1 MLIVCQIIKLK
12 KNKKLMT
19 ETSSTNTPTP
29 DVGDLI
35 LTIDNGTQSIRA
47 LIFDLKG
54 NLVAKSRIEL
64 EAYFSNNPGWAEQN
78 ADYFWQMLA
87 QCCQQLWQ
95 QSEVIEHGYREKIT
109 AVTVTTQRGTVV
121 NLDKNNNPL
130 RPAILWLDQRLCQQ
144 NKAMPWYWRL
154 AFAAIGQSKVIDYF
168 RRKSQAN
175 WLEQNEPS
183 VWQNTEKYL
192 LLSGF
197 LTHKLTGQFKD
208 SVGSIVGYLPFDYKK
223 QNWAG
228 RWDWKWQALPVKRSM
243 LPNLVKPGEVLGKIT
258 VEAAEQTGLKAGT
271 KLIASASDKA
281 CEVLGSGCI
290 SPDTASLSYGTTATI
305 NTNNSKYVEPQA
317 FIPPYPSAIP
327 DHFNSEVMIYRG
339 FWMVNW
345 FKQEF
350 GQNEIEKAQT
360 LGVSAESLFDQLV
373 AQVPP
378 GSMGLMLQPYWS
390 PGLKNLEAKGAI
402 IGFGDV
408 HTRAH
413 IYRSIL
419 EGLAYA
425 LREGKETLEKRQK
438 RKITRLIVSGGGSQS
453 DAALQLTADIFNLP
467 AHRPHT
473 FETSGLG
480 AAINAAV
487 GKGYFDNYQQAINA
501 MTRIEQSFLPNKE
514 NVKLYNKLYSR
525 VYRKMYKQLKPIY
538 QDIKKIT
545 GYPE

>member
-1 MLIVCQIIKLK
+1 MK
-12 KNKKLMT
+12 KTSVRTLVNTERQSANK
-19 ETSSTNTPTP
+19 
-29 DVGDLI
+29 DDLI
-35 LTIDNGTQSIRA
+35 LTIDNGTQSVRA
-47 LIFDLKG
+47 LLFNLNGD
-54 NLVAKSRIEL
+54 LVAKSRLEL
-64 EAYFSNNPGWAEQN
+64 EAYFSKKPGWAEQK
-78 ADYFWQMLA
+78 AEYFWLMLTK
-87 QCCQQLWQ
+87 CCQQLWQ
-95 QSEVIEHGYREKIT
+95 QDEVIKKGYRERVT
-109 AVTVTTQRGTVV
+109 ALTVTTQRGTVINV
-121 NLDKNNNPL
+121 DDNGQSL

-144 NKAMPWYWRL
+144 NNPMPWYWRL
-154 AFAAIGQSKVIDYF
+154 AFSLIGQRKIVDYF

-175 WLEQNEPS
+175 WLQQNEPT
-183 VWQNTEKYL
+183 VWQKTDKFL

-197 LTHKLTGQFKD
+197 LTHKLTGEYKD

-223 QNWAG
+223 QNWASP
-228 RWDWKWQALPVKRSM
+228 WDWKWYALPIKRSM
-243 LPNLVKPGEVLGKIT
+243 LPSLVKPGEVLGLIT
-258 VEAAEQTGLKAGT
+258 PEAAKQIGLKSGV

-305 NTNNSKYVEPQA
+305 NTNNAKYVEPQA

-327 DHFNSEVMIYRG
+327 KHFNSEVMIYRG

-350 GQNEIEKAQT
+350 GQNEIEKALA
-360 LGVSAESLFDQLV
+360 LGVSPESLFDQLV
-373 AQVPP
+373 GQVPP

-390 PGLKNLEAKGAI
+390 PGLRNLEAKGAI

-438 RKITRLIVSGGGSQS
+438 CKITRLIVSGGGSQS

-487 GKGYFDNYQQAINA
+487 GKGYFENYQQAIAA
-501 MTRIEQSFLPNKE
+501 MTRIEQSFLPNQN
-514 NVKLYNKLYSR
+514 NVQLYNKLYR
-525 VYRKMYKQLKPIY
+525 QVYRKMYRQLKPIY
-538 QDIKKIT
+538 QEIKKIT